1 MIRPVLKPSERHP
14 ISIAPHPARV
24 IVSRGHRVIV
34 DTRAALR
41 LEEASYPAVL
51 YVPRE
56 DADLTLLEP
65 SDHTTYCPYKG
76 EASYFDIR
84 AGDEPARNAVWSYE
98 CPHDAMAA
106 IAKHLAFYPHHVEIR
121 QEPVD

>member
-24 IVSRGHRVIV
+24 IISRGHRVIV

-41 LEEASYPAVL
+41 LKEASYPAVL

-65 SDHTTYCPYKG
+65 SDPPECRRSVG
-76 EASYFDIR
+76 ASSRF
-84 AGDEPARNAVWSYE
+84 ASLVW
-98 CPHDAMAA
+98 
-106 IAKHLAFYPHHVEIR
+106 R
-121 QEPVD
+121 